1 MIGLDD
7 FGVLDAFLGFEG
19 GFEKLQQV
27 VGDADGDDLDGFGR
41 VAGGPGLALVEFL
54 FLLVEGFLNAPA
66 QSVGFA
72 QHPWRQSHFIGEH
85 HEDLVTVGAFRG
97 DPAPGAGCI
106 VEHHGFIAQDEEVGG
121 VVAIDG
127 AWDCSQGSEVAF
139 PLGDDISAFALFEII
154 GVDEVDDRA
163 VIGYQGVLSFARP
176 AAKGFGGQAPE
187 GDDFVFESFGG
198 GLDQGGE
205 LGPSGAGVESI
216 DGADG
221 GLLVFSVARIVCGV
235 GDLVAI
241 DGPDFPVLE
250 FRKDGV
256 SAADTF
262 ADDARCFD
270 DGPEGREED
279 VGEERMDFRRRA

>member
-1 MIGLDD
+1 MKAKFGGSIEVQKERLRKWAARFFGIGLAPVQILVRGLDD

-19 GFEKLQQV
+19 GFKKLQQV

-72 QHPWRQSHFIGEH
+72 QHP
-85 HEDLVTVGAFRG
+85 
-97 DPAPGAGCI
+97 
-106 VEHHGFIAQDEEVGG
+106 
-121 VVAIDG
+121 
-127 AWDCSQGSEVAF
+127 
-139 PLGDDISAFALFEII
+139 

-221 GLLVFSVARIVCGV
+221 GVLVFPVARIVCGV

-270 DGPEGREED
+270 DGPGGREED